1 MHSKKTDEDEGVG
14 ERGRIEDS
22 FTLHAMG
29 NQPTY
34 RASKFRALCVALFGG
49 LLGMALCFAVNAILF
64 EISLSRV
71 FAFYFGLL
79 FCVLG
84 SLMLLRSFYQPTW
97 GKKLAVLLFAVLVVL
112 SGVCSLMF
120 KTEWLWTLSVGAKI
134 LIYSML
140 GVSTSFTITF
150 AYLDILSFCHDSA
163 MDSLIESGGG
173 DGEVKKK
180 LGLFESSNQVW
191 LILVLSICTGLT
203 YGITFGTQEEHGL
216 EQAQLE
222 NHALRVDFFVKSLG
236 QSLLFTLPFG
246 FLLGVAG
253 ALCNEYLRH
262 REIVHGMKREFNYQ
276 PVSTLDEINGI

>member
-1 MHSKKTDEDEGVG
+1 MHSSG

-34 RASKFRALCVALFGG
+34 RLSKLRMFCVALFGG

-64 EISLSRV
+64 ELSLSRV

-84 SLMLLRSFYQPTW
+84 ALMLLRSFYQPTW
-97 GKKLAVLLFAVLVVL
+97 GKKLAVFLFAVLVIL
-112 SGVCSLMF
+112 SGVCSLVF
-120 KTEWLWTLSVGAKI
+120 KTEWLWTLGVGTKI

-163 MDSLIESGGG
+163 MDSLVDGG
-173 DGEVKKK
+173 GEVKKK

-222 NHALRVDFFVKSLG
+222 NHGLRVDFFVKSLG

-246 FLLGVAG
+246 FLLGMGG
-253 ALCNEYLRH
+253 ALCNEFLRH
-262 REIVHGMKREFNYQ
+262 GEIVYGLKREFNYQ